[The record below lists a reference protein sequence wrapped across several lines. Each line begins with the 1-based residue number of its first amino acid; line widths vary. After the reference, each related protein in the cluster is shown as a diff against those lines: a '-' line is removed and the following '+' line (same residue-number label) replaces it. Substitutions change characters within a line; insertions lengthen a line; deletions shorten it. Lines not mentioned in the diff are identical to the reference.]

1 MSYYLN
7 LIKSGLYVL
16 SDRTVDFVKYYLLSD
31 NDLDDDACKI
41 PNRRIFPKV
50 PYFEQLHT
58 FFGDPTYII
67 DSIYLGS
74 AFNASNYDMIKKY
87 DIESI
92 INMTN
97 ELTNHYEENINYK
110 RYPLYDNNNDSIID
124 YLENTYQDIIEFQR
138 KNPNKYILVHCFMGA
153 SRSATVVTYYL
164 MKKYGLSVDDAILK
178 IKEKRG
184 IVNLTAKLYSD
195 LHKIQREKL
204 KLDQI

>member
-1 MSYYLN
+1 MSYYFN

-31 NDLDDDACKI
+31 NDLDDESCKI

-50 PYFEQLHT
+50 PYLEQLQI
-58 FFGDPTYII
+58 FFGDPTHII

-74 AFNASNYDMIKKY
+74 AFNASNYDIIKKH
-87 DIESI
+87 DIHSI

-97 ELTNHYEENINYK
+97 ELTNHYETIIDYK

-124 YLENTYQDIIEFQR
+124 YLENTYQDIIEFQT
-138 KNPNKYILVHCFMGA
+138 KNPNKNILIHCFMGA
-153 SRSATVVTYYL
+153 SRSATVVAYYL

-178 IKEKRG
+178 IKEKRY

-195 LHKIQREKL
+195 LHKIQRENSEVL
-204 KLDQI
+204 